1 MAESDRNN
9 ASQAPQGQQDAHR
22 QGGEQPK
29 PSQQRDNKIF
39 GIFSSQ
45 TMQKVGT
52 GTSVRKTI
60 QKTFWMAKE
69 LDDGVVEIQPINMNC
84 VPSGPKRKVAKEDL
98 IQKFSPEPEYY
109 VQTVYPAMRSL
120 DQKIQDGEKHR
131 EKGEHFSAEN
141 KFQKALEV
149 DVENVRANFGLGL
162 TYLERGESEKADNIF
177 ERLVKLDAAFEPEHK
192 HLFNDFGINLRKNK
206 MYDQALEYYS
216 RAETLATAD
225 ENLYY
230 NMARAYFEKRRV
242 EQAIEYLNK
251 ALELDPEHEAAT
263 RFLEW
268 IREKDDLNNGN
279 DVQSSYDVDSAG
291 DTGSPA
297 RENRAGDDSYDLG
310 GDIYDMDKNGGSA

>member
-1 MAESDRNN
+1 MAESDHTH
-9 ASQAPQGQQDAHR
+9 ATKDQQEAHP
-22 QGGEQPK
+22 GP
-29 PSQQRDNKIF
+29 PQQRDNKIF

-60 QKTFWMAKE
+60 QKTFWMVKE
-69 LDDGVVEIQPINMNC
+69 LGDGVMEIQPINMNC
-84 VPSGPKRKVAKEDL
+84 VPSGPKRKIAKEDL

-120 DQKIQDGEKHR
+120 DQKVEDGEKHR

-149 DVENVRANFGLGL
+149 DVDNVRANFGLGL

-230 NMARAYFEKRRV
+230 NMARAFFEKRQI
-242 EQAIEYLNK
+242 EQTVEYLNK

-263 RFLEW
+263 QFLQW
-268 IREKDDLNNGN
+268 IKEKDLLDNKNAVETYSVDSG
-279 DVQSSYDVDSAG
+279 SSYDFTGPDAGTVD
-291 DTGSPA
+291 GST
-297 RENRAGDDSYDLG
+297 DLG
-310 GDIYDMDKNGGSA
+310 YGDIYDVDGNGESV

>member
-1 MAESDRNN
+1 MTAESDHNN
-9 ASQAPQGQQDAHR
+9 TPHDSQGDHGTQHGHPSSADHR
-22 QGGEQPK
+22 E
-29 PSQQRDNKIF
+29 KIY

-45 TMQKVGT
+45 SVQKVGT

-69 LDDGVVEIQPINMNC
+69 LDDGVVEIQPINVNF
-84 VPSGPKRKVAKEDL
+84 VPSGPKRKIAKDDL
-98 IQKFSPEPEYY
+98 ITKFSPEPEYY
-109 VQTVYPAMRSL
+109 VQTVYPAIRNL
-120 DQKIQDGEKHR
+120 NQKIEEGEKHR

-149 DVENVRANFGLGL
+149 DVDNVRANFGLGL

-216 RAETLATAD
+216 RAESLATAD

-230 NMARAYFEKRRV
+230 NIARAYFEKH
-242 EQAIEYLNK
+242 QIADTAHYLNK

-263 RFLEW
+263 QFLQW
-268 IREKDDLNNGN
+268 LK
-279 DVQSSYDVDSAG
+279 
-291 DTGSPA
+291 
-297 RENRAGDDSYDLG
+297 
-310 GDIYDMDKNGGSA
+310 DKNLLDDATLAEAGAPPAETPDAGERGQPDEQGEPE

>member
-1 MAESDRNN
+1 MTESDHNN
-9 ASQAPQGQQDAHR
+9 APQDQQFALHQNGQSKS
-22 QGGEQPK
+22 P
-29 PSQQRDNKIF
+29 QQRDKIY

-45 TMQKVGT
+45 SVQKVGT

-69 LDDGVVEIQPINMNC
+69 IDDGVVEIQPINMNC
-84 VPSGPKRKVAKEDL
+84 VPSGPKRKIAKEDL

-109 VQTVYPAMRSL
+109 VQTVYPAMRNL
-120 DQKIQDGEKHR
+120 DQKIEDGERHR

-141 KFQKALEV
+141 KFRKALEV

-192 HLFNDFGINLRKNK
+192 HLFNDFGINLRKSK
-206 MYDQALEYYS
+206 MYDQALEYYG

-230 NMARAYFEKRRV
+230 NMARAYFEKRQID
-242 EQAIEYLNK
+242 QAVEYLNK
-251 ALELDPEHEAAT
+251 ALELDPEHEAASQ
-263 RFLEW
+263 FLEW
-268 IREKDDLNNGN
+268 IKERNFQDNGQLPPSAYDMDANN
-279 DVQSSYDVDSAG
+279 QATDS
-291 DTGSPA
+291 DGS
-297 RENRAGDDSYDLG
+297 NGG
-310 GDIYDMDKNGGSA
+310 HGDIYDVDNGGSA